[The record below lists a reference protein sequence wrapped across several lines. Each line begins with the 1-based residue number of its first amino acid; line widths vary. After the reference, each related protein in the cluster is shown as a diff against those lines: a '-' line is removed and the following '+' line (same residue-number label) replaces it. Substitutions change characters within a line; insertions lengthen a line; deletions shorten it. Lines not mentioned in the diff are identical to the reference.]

1 MHIFR
6 IIKKQLA
13 TPPLGGG
20 EALQFPM
27 KIRYRELKRAFMDN
41 QDDNFM
47 DFFHSV
53 YFKLFIA
60 TSGPLFP
67 DFRSPSSKRPG
78 KSKYFEPGKAL
89 GHF

>member
-1 MHIFR
+1 
-6 IIKKQLA
+6 
-13 TPPLGGG
+13 
-20 EALQFPM
+20 M
-27 KIRYRELKRAFMDN
+27 KIRYRELKRAFKDN

-47 DFFHSV
+47 DFFRLLPRRELELKSIKTGVLCKIHSV

-67 DFRSPSSKRPG
+67 DFRSPSLKRPG
-78 KSKYFEPGKAL
+78 ISKYFDPGKAL

>member
-1 MHIFR
+1 
-6 IIKKQLA
+6 
-13 TPPLGGG
+13 
-20 EALQFPM
+20 M

-41 QDDNFM
+41 QEDNLM

-67 DFRSPSSKRPG
+67 DFRSPSLKRPG
-78 KSKYFEPGKAL
+78 ISKYFEPGKAL